1 MRFFRLSFLKVVL
14 IVLLVLDISFVFAE
28 REKKLSTTG
37 ENSGGKFETSAF
49 GEIREKEEIKNEKTK
64 EKEENK
70 NEEIGGIEENKNGEI
85 RKKEE
90 IKNEIDGKFAMGGEK
105 KKLRILAVFDHPGR
119 SHFQVFKPLLEELAL
134 RGHELTVVSH
144 FPKNINNTN
153 APLENYKDIDLLG
166 PTWTEVIDLSEID
179 YSIFRAVNDAIVLR
193 YWALRHCQKAL
204 NVPAVQQLIQSNS
217 KFDLIITEL
226 FNSDCFLGFVHKFQ
240 APFVALTSHD
250 IVPWANERFGNPDN
264 PSYIPNTLMTF
275 QSKMTFLERT
285 VNTLFTWILENSYHL
300 FCLNDL
306 DKIVKK
312 AFGPETPHLSEIA
325 KKTSAML
332 INSHYSLFG
341 ARPYNPNIIEIGGIH
356 IENNVKAL
364 PEDLKKFLDNAAEGV
379 IVFSWGSM
387 IKTSTLPEKKLKAL
401 IKVFSEIPRK
411 VVWKW
416 EGREPRELPKNVM
429 IKKWIPQF
437 DLLSE

>member
-1 MRFFRLSFLKVVL
+1 MVK
-14 IVLLVLDISFVFAE
+14 
-28 REKKLSTTG
+28 
-37 ENSGGKFETSAF
+37 
-49 GEIREKEEIKNEKTK
+49 
-64 EKEENK
+64 
-70 NEEIGGIEENKNGEI
+70 
-85 RKKEE
+85 
-90 IKNEIDGKFAMGGEK
+90 K
-105 KKLRILAVFDHPGR
+105 KKLRILAVFHHPGK
-119 SHFQVFKPLLEELAL
+119 SHFQVFKPLLEKLAL

-144 FPKNINNTN
+144 FPKNMNNTN
-153 APLENYKDIDLLG
+153 IPFENYKDIDLLG

-193 YWALRHCQKAL
+193 HWALRHCQKAL
-204 NVPAVQQLIQSNS
+204 NVPGVQQLIQSDS

-240 APFVALTSHD
+240 APFVALTSHE

-264 PSYIPNTLMTF
+264 PSYIPNTLMTYK
-275 QSKMTFLERT
+275 SKMTFIERT
-285 VNTLFTWILENSYHL
+285 VNTFFLWFLKNYYHL
-300 FCLNDL
+300 FWQNDI
-306 DKIVKK
+306 DKIVKET
-312 AFGPETPHLSEIA
+312 FGHDTPHLLEIA

-356 IENNVKAL
+356 IRKVKAL
-364 PEDLKKFLDNAAEGV
+364 PGDLKKFLDNASEGV

-387 IKTSTLPEKKLKAL
+387 IKSSTLPEKKLKAL
-401 IKVFSEIPRK
+401 FKVFSEIPRK

-416 EGREPRELPKNVM
+416 EGNEHPELPKNVM